1 MVARKKD
8 GDGPSSADVLSIA
21 SVNQIEK
28 IIIIIIIII
37 IKNKKKK
44 KYISNGP
51 LSLDNLC
58 FI

>member
-28 IIIIIIIII
+28 NNNNN
-37 IKNKKKK
+37 NKKKQKEK
-44 KYISNGP
+44 KVYQ
-51 LSLDNLC
+51 
-58 FI
+58 